1 MTLVTALPIHQ
12 SYIAGGV
19 YAKEW
24 IAGKPGSYI
33 EQHQHSFDHLS
44 YLASG
49 TVEVDVEGQKTVYIG
64 PAGINIKAH
73 KSHKITALSSG
84 VLWLCIHA
92 IPDEL
97 RDSTLIEKA
106 LISE

>member
-24 IAGKPGSYI
+24 IAGNPGAYI

-49 TVEVDVEGQKTVYIG
+49 SVVVEVEGKETIYTG
-64 PAGINIKAH
+64 PIGINIKAH
-73 KSHKITALSSG
+73 KSHKITALTSG

-97 RDSTLIEKA
+97 RDEILIEKS
-106 LISE
+106 LVE

>member
-1 MTLVTALPIHQ
+1 MNNTT
-12 SYIAGGV
+12 YIAGGV
-19 YAKEW
+19 FAKEW
-24 IAGKPGSYI
+24 KARKVGDYI

-49 TVEVDVEGQKTVYIG
+49 FVEVEVEGKISQYKG
-64 PAGINIKAH
+64 PTGIRIAAH
-73 KSHKITALSSG
+73 KKHKVTALTAD

-92 IPDEL
+92 IPDEM
-97 RDSTLIEKA
+97 RDATLIEKA